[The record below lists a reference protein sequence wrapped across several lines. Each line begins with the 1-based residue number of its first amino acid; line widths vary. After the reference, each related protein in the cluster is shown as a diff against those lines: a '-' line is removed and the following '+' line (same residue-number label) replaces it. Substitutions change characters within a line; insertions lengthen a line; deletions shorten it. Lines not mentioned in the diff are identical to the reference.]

1 MSRAEAYY
9 AVMHDVGEVDLRGR
23 PVPSDLALIG
33 DEAFPLVMN
42 PRGQV
47 LIAASTY
54 RTGRLVALGHEDML
68 TACAALVENALVW
81 LNPCSGIVGINPSC
95 KGILTNLSYTNIRS
109 EVGGFREGLGAY
121 VTDAY
126 SVGENVKELVAFL
139 KAGGGL
145 LVAGQAWE
153 WAEQHPKENPL
164 LGFPGNKVCS
174 VAGIY
179 FTELKGE
186 RGVFSVPHHI
196 PSSWLAVAIDKDYS
210 DDLEI
215 LLQGVSE
222 FDVQCSA
229 TPSEVMIHGPLA
241 FPITTDDAH
250 RAFFAGSYYGQGRV
264 IVTTHES
271 YISRPALGTFLVNA
285 IRWLDEGR
293 NGEVGI
299 LPKLKAASDVLGKSG
314 LKCTLTDFRD
324 DLSVYVCTSYSD
336 EHAAEIQEF
345 VAEGG
350 GLLIGGHGW
359 NWAQKNKGRNVLTE
373 YPGNHIL
380 NKLGFSILG
389 NFLRPGKYKAP
400 EPSTAYSE
408 YYHFRNMLKRFAG
421 HVTKGNELKP
431 HELNFLKRLGGDCAS
446 FLRMEALDQH
456 SYRSVLD
463 LLADIVKNTTV
474 PQVSQTSPV
483 KDPKDHLLISM
494 CNDLYKVC
502 PNRDELL
509 GHIIHAKPSLAVM
522 NNVAVKIDGK
532 APGGLEWKSTGLYL
546 SPGMKTYMRFPAEMV
561 NKGWRVQIGCQT
573 DFVGNAAVLKRAPV
587 VHHQFDIDSEMMEV
601 YNLWGGLIYFV
612 APDKSTAGELKIL
625 VQQAVMAPYYK
636 SGVTTVEDWVKT
648 IRNAP
653 APWAEMEFE
662 NIIITCHST
671 TVRDVERPDEVAA
684 LWDEIMRAVAD
695 LGSNPQKFLRKE
707 RYVADVQISHGLMHC
722 GYPIMMHAP
731 SAINLMKPD
740 VLRESGCWGAIHELG
755 HNQQRGAWEF
765 PPHTT
770 ECTCNLWS
778 VYVFE
783 NVFGIE
789 RGKAHKAIAPAK
801 RKAVREAFKK
811 NPDLAKWSVFTA
823 LETYLQ
829 LQEEFGWEPFKK
841 VFAAYQGK
849 KNVPRAKDA
858 KMSLFAEM
866 FSRTVER
873 NLTPFF
879 KAWAW
884 PITADTE
891 KKLADLPEWTD
902 HPMS

>member
-1 MSRAEAYY
+1 MSRAETYSAL
-9 AVMHDVGEVDLRGR
+9 MHGVGEVELRGR
-23 PVPSDLALIG
+23 PVPSNLALIG
-33 DEAFPLVMN
+33 DEALPLVMN
-42 PRGQV
+42 PQGQV
-47 LIAASTY
+47 LMAASTY

-81 LNPCSGIVGINPSC
+81 LNPNSGIVGINPSC
-95 KGILTNLSYTNIRS
+95 KGILTNLSYTNIRL

-121 VTDAY
+121 VTEAY

-139 KAGGGL
+139 KVGGGL
-145 LVAGQAWE
+145 LVAGQAWQ

-186 RGVFSVPHHI
+186 RGVFTVPHHI

-222 FDVQCSA
+222 FDVQFDA
-229 TPSEVMIHGPLA
+229 IPSEVLVHGLLA
-241 FPITTDDAH
+241 FPIATDDAH
-250 RAFFAGSYYGQGRV
+250 RAFFAGAYYGQGRV
-264 IVTTHES
+264 IVATHES

-299 LPKLKAASDVLGKSG
+299 LPELKAARAVLSKSG
-314 LKCTLTDFRD
+314 LKCTSTDFRD
-324 DLSVYVCTSYSD
+324 NLSVYVCTSYSD
-336 EHAAEIQEF
+336 KHAAEIQEF

-359 NWAQKNKGRNVLTE
+359 HWAQMNEGRNVLTE

-389 NFLRPGKYKAP
+389 NYASPGKYKAP
-400 EPSTAYSE
+400 KLSTAYSE
-408 YYHFRNMLKRFAG
+408 RYHFRNMLKQFAG

-431 HELNFLKRLGGDCAS
+431 HELNFLERLGRDCAS

-456 SYRSVLD
+456 SFHSVLD
-463 LLADIVKNTTV
+463 LLADMVKNTTV

-494 CNDLYKVC
+494 CSDLYKVC

-509 GHIIHAKPSLAVM
+509 GHIIHSLAVM
-522 NNVAVKIDGK
+522 KNVAVKIDGK

-546 SPGMKTYMRFPAEMV
+546 SPGMKTRMRFPAEMV

-612 APDKSTAGELKIL
+612 APDKSTAGELEIL

-707 RYVADVQISHGLMHC
+707 RFVADVQISAGFMHS

-731 SAINLMKPD
+731 SAIDLMKPD
-740 VLRESGCWGAIHELG
+740 VLKKNGCWGPIHELG

-778 VYVFE
+778 VYVHE
-783 NVFGIE
+783 NALGIE
-789 RGKAHKAIAPAK
+789 RGKAEKALAPAQ
-801 RKAVREAFKK
+801 RKAVRDAFKK
-811 NPDLAKWSVFTA
+811 KPDLAKWSVFTA

-841 VFAAYQGK
+841 VFAAYQDMR
-849 KNVPRAKDA
+849 NVPSAKDA